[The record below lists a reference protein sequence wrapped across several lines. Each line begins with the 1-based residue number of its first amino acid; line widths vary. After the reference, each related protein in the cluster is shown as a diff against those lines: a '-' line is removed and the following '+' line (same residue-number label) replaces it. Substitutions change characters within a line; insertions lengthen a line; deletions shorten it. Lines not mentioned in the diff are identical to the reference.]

1 MNPLFNAIN
10 GKSSVQNVS
19 PNNSNF
25 MQEVMTAYKSGKIN
39 EFGEKQFQENP
50 QFRQFIETMKGK
62 NPFQVAKANGID
74 LTRFM
79 K

>member
-25 MQEVMTAYKSGKIN
+25 MQEVMIAYRSGKIN
-39 EFGEKQFQENP
+39 EFGEKQFKENP
-50 QFRQFIETMKGK
+50 QFRQFVQMMKGK
-62 NPFQVAKANGID
+62 NPFQIAKENGLD